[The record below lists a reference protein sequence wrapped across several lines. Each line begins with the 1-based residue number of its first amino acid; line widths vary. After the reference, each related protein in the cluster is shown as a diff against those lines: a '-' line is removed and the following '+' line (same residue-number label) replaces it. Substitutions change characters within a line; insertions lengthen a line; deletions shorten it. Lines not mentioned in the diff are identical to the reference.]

1 MLPLPTDRPELTK
14 AKGRLARFLRRLA
27 ERYIFFNV
35 LFDKRMLS
43 CVAIG
48 FSSGLPLYVI
58 MILVPAWLRLEGV
71 SLAVIGFFTAVQTP
85 YVIKFLWAPLLERFP
100 LTRLGRRRSWMLFTQ
115 VPLVLLIGSL
125 GFWQPTDQMTT
136 LVIISIALAVFSA
149 TQDIVL
155 DAYRREILD
164 TDGELALGNAIN
176 TQAYRVANLVP
187 GSLGFILADHIAWDL
202 NFMVMAS
209 FMVVGLLLTALIE
222 EPKGVAPPPQN
233 LWQATALPFREFFKR
248 RALAPAFA
256 VLAFMLFYKL
266 GDSMATALISVFYLD
281 TGFTMTTIGTVVKFS
296 ALGSLIIGGLL
307 GAIVVVYIGIN
318 RALWVFGLVQM
329 ITILGFAWLSQAGA
343 VTWILVIVVVG
354 EYLGAGL
361 GTAALV
367 AFIARETSK
376 LAVATQ
382 FALFTA
388 LASLPRVIAASFSGL
403 IVEAIDW
410 TNFFY
415 LCTALAIPGMLLLLW
430 VAPFD
435 APYKATAQT
444 RGAGDD

>member
-1 MLPLPTDRPELTK
+1 
-14 AKGRLARFLRRLA
+14 
-27 ERYIFFNV
+27 
-35 LFDKRMLS
+35 MLS

-48 FSSGLPLYVI
+48 FSSGLPLYVV
-58 MILVPAWLRLEGV
+58 MTLVPVWLRLENV

-125 GFWQPTDQMTT
+125 GFWQPSDQITA
-136 LVIISIALAVFSA
+136 LAIISIALAVFSA

-176 TQAYRVANLVP
+176 IQAYRVAGLVP

-209 FMVVGLLLTALIE
+209 FMSVGLLLTALIA
-222 EPKGVAPPPQN
+222 EPRGVAPPPQT
-233 LWQATALPFREFFKR
+233 LWQATTLPLREFFQR
-248 RALAPAFA
+248 RALAPALA
-256 VLAFMLFYKL
+256 VLAFILFYKL

-281 TGFTMTTIGTVVKFS
+281 MGFTMTTIGTVVKLS
-296 ALGSLIIGGLL
+296 AFWSLIIGGLV

-318 RALWVFGLVQM
+318 RALWVFGVVQM
-329 ITILGFAWLSQAGA
+329 ITILGFVWLSLAGA
-343 VTWILVIVVVG
+343 VTWVLVIVVAG

-361 GTAALV
+361 GSAALV

-415 LCTALAIPGMLLLLW
+415 LCTALAMPGMLLLLW
-430 VAPFD
+430 VAPFN
-435 APYKATAQT
+435 APYEAKLRT
-444 RGAGDD
+444 RGRETTSKQP